1 MLVTLGISLLSYDKS
16 NNNLKHNVMKT
27 LKSTLAVIALLF
39 ACVAANATAKTKPSQ
54 TDVLNT
60 YIADV
65 STHQTTDLNKVLDDD
80 MHFNLKRGENV
91 NTLNKDELIQF
102 LQQSTATNP
111 PVKTDT
117 TILQQDDNTAT
128 VKVVFK
134 YDSFTRTDVVTLS
147 KAFGWKVTNVDS
159 SYN

>member
-1 MLVTLGISLLSYDKS
+1 
-16 NNNLKHNVMKT
+16 MKT
-27 LKSTLAVIALLF
+27 LKLTLTSIALLF
-39 ACVAANATAKTKPSQ
+39 ACVAATAAGKTKPSQ

-80 MHFNLKRGENV
+80 LHFNIKRGENV
-91 NTLNKDELIQF
+91 NTLNKDELIQY

-128 VKVVFK
+128 IKVVFK
-134 YDSFTRTDVVTLS
+134 YDSFVRTDVVTLS
-147 KAFGWKVTNVDS
+147 KVYGWKVSNVDS
-159 SYN
+159 TYN